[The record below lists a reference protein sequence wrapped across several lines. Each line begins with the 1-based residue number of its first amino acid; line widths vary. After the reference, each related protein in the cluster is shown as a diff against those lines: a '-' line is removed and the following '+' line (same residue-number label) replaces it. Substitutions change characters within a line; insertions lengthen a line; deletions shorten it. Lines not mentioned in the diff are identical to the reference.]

1 MKKLYSTIM
10 LLAMMVAAL
19 SFTACGDD
27 DEDEIEGGGSSS
39 TIFSITIDGE
49 KSEYD
54 KHYLDNMN
62 LTGRWEENEILI
74 GTYKGDFRL
83 LFPSEITF
91 SSFTVGYD
99 SFEDDAVKFNLG
111 LRSCTYA
118 SGSATVIA
126 NDGKNMRIRFNNY
139 KFTWNTSH
147 EIIFDG
153 TLNIVLIR

>member
-1 MKKLYSTIM
+1 M

-54 KHYLDNMN
+54 KHYLDHMN
-62 LTGRWEENEILI
+62 LTGVWEENRII
-74 GTYKGDFRL
+74 IDTDKGPFRL
-83 LFPSEITF
+83 IFPSAITF

-99 SFEDDAVKFNLG
+99 SFEDDAEKFNLG
-111 LRSCTYA
+111 LTTIRSCTYA

-153 TLNIVLIR
+153 TLNIVLLR